1 MKQTNKINRIPL
13 ALFDTIKNIK
23 KIQLLDG
30 IKLSFAQ
37 TDFEAVKNFLKEY
50 DDNQA
55 TFNSYRR
62 EVERLLQWSWLTQNK
77 SIFKLKRDDIEAYVS
92 FCKNPPESWI
102 GIAKVPRFID
112 ENEERKP
119 NSAWRPF
126 VVTVSKVAAKN
137 GTTPNVKQYSLS
149 EKAIREIFA
158 ILGSF
163 YKFLIQEN
171 YAEINP
177 VTQIRQKS
185 KYFRKQQTKTII
197 RCLTELQ
204 WDTVIDTAKQL
215 ADANPKKHER
225 TLFIMSILYSMYLRV
240 SELVASKRWLPKMND
255 FRRDH
260 DGNWWF
266 TTVGKGNKERQIAVS
281 DSMLDALKR
290 WRKYLNLTP
299 LPSIDDLTPL
309 IPNTRGEGAIS
320 STNQIRNIVQYCFD
334 EAIKKLREDGFIEE
348 ANGMQSA
355 TVHWLRH
362 TGISD
367 DIKRRPRE
375 HVRDDAGHS
384 SSITTDKYIDVD
396 LRERHSSAKKK
407 LINRDEIPTKKNEPL
422 ISSHSQKSKKI
433 YCALSLAN
441 GGKQ

>member
-1 MKQTNKINRIPL
+1 MKKTNKKNCIPL
-13 ALFDTIKNIK
+13 ALFDIIKNIK
-23 KIQLLDG
+23 KIQLSPVV
-30 IKLSFAQ
+30 KLLFAQ
-37 TDFEAVKNFLKEY
+37 NDFDAAKTFLKEY
-50 DDNQA
+50 DNNQA

-62 EVERLLQWSWLTQNK
+62 EVERLLQWSWLIQKK
-77 SIFKLKRDDIEAYVS
+77 SIFQIKRNDIEAYIN

-102 GIAKVPRFID
+102 GIAKVSRFID
-112 ENEERKP
+112 ENEKRKP
-119 NSAWRPF
+119 NPAWRPF
-126 VVTVSKVAAKN
+126 VATVSKVAAKN
-137 GTTPNVKQYSLS
+137 GTMPNVRHYSLS

-171 YAEINP
+171 YTEINP

-185 KYFRKQQTKTII
+185 KYFRKQQTKTVI
-197 RCLTELQ
+197 RRLTELQ
-204 WDTVIDTAKQL
+204 WDTVIETAKQL
-215 ADANPKKHER
+215 ADVTPKKHER
-225 TLFIMSILYSMYLRV
+225 TLFIMSILYSMYLRI
-240 SELVASKRWLPKMND
+240 SELAASKRWLPKMND

-290 WRKYLNLTP
+290 WRKYLKLTP
-299 LPSIDDLTPL
+299 LPSVDDQTPL
-309 IPNTRGEGAIS
+309 IPNTRYEGAIS

-334 EAIKKLREDGFIEE
+334 EAIKKLRKDSFTEE
-348 ANGMQSA
+348 ANSLQFA

-396 LRERHSSAKKK
+396 LRERHSSAKRK
-407 LINRDEIPTKKNEPL
+407 LINRDEVHNNKGSIK
-422 ISSHSQKSKKI
+422 
-433 YCALSLAN
+433 
-441 GGKQ
+441 